1 MADDLLDGESLAKL
15 PALVPA
21 ANEKEVKRSE
31 VYCSKIIHQKA
42 SHQSRFTWTPLYK
55 RIMEHNG
62 HDGEGA
68 GPFPRPLRSPF
79 PCYACH
85 RLFACPPI
93 FIPIIV
99 LNGSRTEWGNFCD
112 PCCANTYLHTCMND
126 SNLAAR
132 VADLYEYVQ
141 DVHGFRGE
149 RIHHAPH
156 FSMRAAYGG
165 DLTDAEFDAV
175 ARTPGLRTF
184 ERMAPFI
191 PTEVVIEWQCRMDDV
206 ETAEE
211 AAAAAAPAPPPTVG
225 VSAAG
230 IMAAARPAMFGNRKG
245 GGPGSSSAAETLSK
259 LIGYKPEAANHHHQW
274 EVHGLRQ
281 PSLSDIEKRLLN
293 LPKPDEKEGLYA
305 LYWERHGQGAPL
317 PDEGAVKQMPPPA
330 PPAVPTSKSKRHK
343 SGGSGGS
350 GGSGA
355 GGASS
360 GIFCNLSSMLV
371 PNK

>member
-55 RIMEHNG
+55 KIMEHNG
-62 HDGEGA
+62 HNGEGA
-68 GPFPRPLRSPF
+68 GPFPRPLQSPF
-79 PCYACH
+79 PCYQCH
-85 RLFACPPI
+85 RVFTCPPI

-156 FSMRAAYGG
+156 FSMRAVYGG

-191 PTEVVIEWQCRMDDV
+191 PTEVVIEWQCRMEDV
-206 ETAEE
+206 ETVEE
-211 AAAAAAPAPPPTVG
+211 VAVAPPQTAG

-230 IMAAARPAMFGNRKG
+230 IMAAARPAIFGHRKG
-245 GGPGSSSAAETLSK
+245 GGNGSSSAAETLSK

-281 PSLSDIEKRLLN
+281 PSLADIEKRLLN

-317 PDEGAVKQMPPPA
+317 PDEGATAATPKQMPA
-330 PPAVPTSKSKRHK
+330 LALPTASSSKSKRHK
-343 SGGSGGS
+343 GGGSSAGSGGS
-350 GGSGA
+350 G
-355 GGASS
+355 
-360 GIFCNLSSMLV
+360 IFSNLSSMLV
-371 PNK
+371 QASNKTN